1 MSFSL
6 AVDRVRVIILPALVT
21 MFFMAFFTYLFDLKF
36 PTVTDVIYGIALVA
50 LLYACSRKNVLFVVN
65 SVLLLFVV
73 YVAGA
78 MKLQY
83 FGEPATPADIVS
95 LYALYG
101 LQSES
106 IQWYAVLGVFF
117 SGLLFLANFVY
128 SRRVF
133 VLLFGAGFVFFS
145 SLLLAVNAGSA
156 SPWLKGLSTSESV
169 SVRQFYAIVEFYD
182 EWMRVPEYAEVVNAR
197 ATVDLSLSADR
208 RFQDAPKRDVHLIVI
223 ESLWDPSVLGEQYAK
238 GSFHPDFTALW
249 EASGRNYLLGPAYG
263 GGTANP
269 EFEILCGLPLVS
281 GFIVFEHPM
290 LNNNLPCLPNV
301 LKRNGYRT
309 IASHPN
315 RHEFWNRDVAYPAL
329 GFDEYYSIQDFNK
342 DEVIGNNYL
351 TDRSLYRQSTQHAE
365 ERGQPALHYILTVS
379 EHYPYMD
386 SASTIAVYDKGD
398 ESRRLLEVYI
408 GLIERATRDVYDH
421 ITMIRKNDKD
431 ALIVV
436 VGDHPPLF
444 GADYAIYR
452 DAGLIANEKNSMDVG
467 ELMMMYSVPVLVV
480 DGMNGPVSPQI
491 KSMYE
496 LPSFIMRMLSCY
508 GQVCVDDEGGDRIH
522 YRPVSGR
529 GALYNTD
536 GQWKLCDVTGD
547 VESCSVHLNW
557 LRAVD
562 VLKRDVVFGDVYSM
576 DLH

>member
-1 MSFSL
+1 MSFSHK
-6 AVDRVRVIILPALVT
+6 VSRVRVVFLPVSVAI
-21 MFFMAFFTYLFDLKF
+21 FFMAFFTYLFGLKF

-50 LLYACSRKNVLFVVN
+50 FLYACSRKNVLFVVN
-65 SVLLLFVV
+65 SVLLLFVG

-78 MKLQY
+78 VKLQY
-83 FGEPATPADIVS
+83 FGEPATLADIVS

-106 IQWYAVLGVFF
+106 VQWYAVFGFFF
-117 SGLLFLANFVY
+117 SGLFFLANFVY

-145 SLLLAVNAGSA
+145 SLLLALNAGSA

-197 ATVDLSLSADR
+197 ATIDLSLSADR

-249 EASGRNYLLGPAYG
+249 ETSGRNYLLGPAYG

-290 LNNNLPCLPNV
+290 LNNNLPCLPSV

-315 RHEFWNRDVAYPAL
+315 RHEFWNRDVAYPAI
-329 GFDEYYSIQDFNK
+329 GFDKYYSIQDFKK

-365 ERGQPALHYILTVS
+365 EGGRPALNYILTVS

-386 SASTIAVYDKGD
+386 DASTIAIYDKGD
-398 ESRRLLEVYI
+398 EAKRLLEAYVR
-408 GLIERATRDVYDH
+408 LIERATRDVYDY
-421 ITMIRKNDKD
+421 ITLIRNNDKD

-452 DAGLIANEKNSMDVG
+452 DAGLIANEKNRMDVA
-467 ELMMMYSVPVLVV
+467 ELMMMYSVPVLVI

-491 KSMYE
+491 KSLYE
-496 LPSFIMRMLSCY
+496 LPSLIMRMLSCY
-508 GQVCVDDEGGDRIH
+508 GQACAVNDNDGGVY
-522 YRPVSGR
+522 YRPISGR
-529 GALYNTD
+529 GTLYHTD
-536 GQWKLCDVTGD
+536 GQWKLCDVAEG
-547 VESCSVHLNW
+547 VESCAVHLNW
-557 LRAVD
+557 LQAAD
-562 VLKRDVVFGDVYSM
+562 VLRRDVVFGAVHSVGFP
-576 DLH
+576 